1 MLRERALLE
10 TNYCENNDEIIQFK
24 TEKQNLKMKLQD
36 ELMIAQEHMKL
47 KLENEAQLKL
57 VEVPSSLNENDKQ
70 DIA

>member
-1 MLRERALLE
+1 
-10 TNYCENNDEIIQFK
+10 
-24 TEKQNLKMKLQD
+24 MKLQD